1 MSGKKKIGLDFF
13 YHDVASFQDIKI
25 RKLIKRQGSSAY
37 TVYICLLCEIYR
49 HSYYIECDDELPFF
63 VSEQTGADE
72 EYCLDVIKACL
83 NIGLFEK
90 KMFNRYQVLTSQR
103 IQEHY
108 DTVNRQ
114 AKRTATIDKYRLIS
128 SEEKVISSEDMQ
140 ITSENMVISSKKSGR
155 NALNKNKSKIKEI
168 SSSPISP
175 SPLTRRGGRKEEGDI
190 ILSTIKD
197 KPQPEADQEP
207 APTKASASSDLS
219 KVQVAKPASSGNTY
233 FGLYQAMKGKIGET
247 DAKCEEDTIW
257 ECVRLTN
264 GGRVD
269 SIGVPL
275 IRVWLEQTD
284 EQKRRNPFYYLLQNL
299 QKMERE
305 GTIHCDFTH
314 KEYFMYRWLKLNL
327 SPNEYRQASALCKSN
342 TQLHPIC
349 QDCIKEISS
358 KGDAI
363 KYPGKFI
370 ISRLKEPTTRKR

>member
-13 YHDVASFQDIKI
+13 YHDVTSFQDIKI
-25 RKLIKRQGSSAY
+25 RKLIKRQGASAY

-63 VSEQTGADE
+63 ISEQTGADE
-72 EYCLDVIKACL
+72 VDCLNVIQACL
-83 NIGLFEK
+83 NIGLFDK
-90 KMFNRYQVLTSQR
+90 KMFNRYHILTSQR

-128 SEEKVISSEDMQ
+128 SEEKAISSEEMQ
-140 ITSENMVISSKKSGR
+140 TTSENMIISSKKSGR

-168 SSSPISP
+168 SSPPISP

-190 ILSTIKD
+190 ILSSLKD
-197 KPQPEADQEP
+197 NPQPEAEQEP
-207 APTKASASSDLS
+207 APSKATVSSDLS
-219 KVQVAKPASSGNTY
+219 KTQAASSGNTY
-233 FGLYQAMKGKIGET
+233 FGLYQAMKGNLCEADDKY
-247 DAKCEEDTIW
+247 EEDTIW
-257 ECVRLTN
+257 ECLRLTN
-264 GGRVD
+264 NGRVD

-275 IRVWLEQTD
+275 IRMWLEQTD
-284 EQKRRNPFYYLLQNL
+284 EQKRKNPFYQLLQNL

-305 GTIHCDFTH
+305 GTIRCDMTH

-327 SPNEYRQASALCKSN
+327 SPNEYRQAYSLCKGNAS
-342 TQLHPIC
+342 LHPIC
-349 QDCIKEISS
+349 QDCIKEIER

-363 KYPGKFI
+363 KFPGAFI
-370 ISRLKEPTTRKR
+370 ISRLKN